1 MNYLKKL
8 GYTAV
13 LTVCSVLV
21 PPLAT
26 AQSQVPVLT
35 VELPMQGITLQYSQP
50 TRLEQVLTDA
60 NANGALRYFPLSAQ
74 LFDRNA
80 QLQVDKVKQQVLD
93 KLKHLALQEPQATSV
108 LKQLESFDYQARYF
122 VELDQNAVMSQADKN
137 PLLVSKETTVA
148 SKKPA
153 MASTQLAMASKQSAT
168 ASKQQATASKQSA
181 TALKKPASQGV
192 SAKSAEQ
199 QHFELYLTARPTSV
213 NVVGAVKQA
222 HTLSLVEHAQLDNY
236 LTRLPKDQLLGI
248 ADNSTAFVIQ
258 PDGQV
263 NEISYAYWNSKPAYF
278 APGAIIFI
286 AFDSL
291 PSEFSTL
298 NQDIVELLR
307 HKVNL

>member
-21 PPLAT
+21 PPLVM

-35 VELPMQGITLQYSQP
+35 VELPVQGITLQYSQP

-60 NANGALRYFPLSAQ
+60 NANGALGYFPLSAQ

-80 QLQVDKVKQQVLD
+80 QPQIDNVKKQVLD
-93 KLKHLALQEPQATSV
+93 KLKHFSSQEPQAKSV
-108 LKQLESFDYQARYF
+108 IKQLESFDYQARYF

-137 PLLVSKETTVA
+137 PLLVSKKPTVA
-148 SKKPA
+148 SKQ
-153 MASTQLAMASKQSAT
+153 SAMASKQ
-168 ASKQQATASKQSA
+168 QA
-181 TALKKPASQGV
+181 TALKKPASP
-192 SAKSAEQ
+192 KSTEQ

-222 HTLSLVEHAQLDNY
+222 QTLPVVEHAQLDNY
-236 LTRLPKDQLLGI
+236 LTRLPKGQLLDI

>member
-1 MNYLKKL
+1 MNDLKKL

-60 NANGALRYFPLSAQ
+60 NANGALGYFPLSAQ

-80 QLQVDKVKQQVLD
+80 QPQVDKVKQQVLD
-93 KLKHLALQEPQATSV
+93 KLKHFSSQEPQAKSV
-108 LKQLESFDYQARYF
+108 IKQLESFDYQARYF

-137 PLLVSKETTVA
+137 PLLVSKKPTVG
-148 SKKPA
+148 
-153 MASTQLAMASKQSAT
+153 STQLAMG
-168 ASKQQATASKQSA
+168 SKQQATASKQSA
-181 TALKKPASQGV
+181 MALKKPASQGV
-192 SAKSAEQ
+192 NAKSTEQ

-222 HTLSLVEHAQLDNY
+222 HTLPVVEHAQLDNY
-236 LTRLPKDQLLGI
+236 LTRLPKGQLLDS

-263 NEISYAYWNSKPAYF
+263 NEISYAYWNRKPAYF

>member
-21 PPLAT
+21 PPLVM

-35 VELPMQGITLQYSQP
+35 VELPVQGISLQYSQP

-60 NANGALRYFPLSAQ
+60 NANGALGYFPLSAQ

-80 QLQVDKVKQQVLD
+80 QPQVDKVKQQVLD
-93 KLKHLALQEPQATSV
+93 KLKHLALQEPQAKSV

-137 PLLVSKETTVA
+137 PLLVSK
-148 SKKPA
+148 KPA
-153 MASTQLAMASKQSAT
+153 AALTQLAM

-222 HTLSLVEHAQLDNY
+222 QTLPLVEHAQLDNY
-236 LTRLPKDQLLGI
+236 LTRLPKGQLLDI

>member
-8 GYTAV
+8 GYIAV
-13 LTVCSVLV
+13 LAVCSVLAS
-21 PPLAT
+21 PLVM
-26 AQSQVPVLT
+26 AQSPVPVLT
-35 VELPMQGITLQYSQP
+35 VELPVQGITLQYSQP

-60 NANGALRYFPLSAQ
+60 NANGALGYFPLSAQ

-80 QLQVDKVKQQVLD
+80 QPQIVNVRQKVLD
-93 KLKHLALQEPQATSV
+93 TLERLALQEPQAKSV
-108 LKQLESFDYQARYF
+108 IKQLESFDYQARYF

-137 PLLVSKETTVA
+137 PLLVSK
-148 SKKPA
+148 
-153 MASTQLAMASKQSAT
+153 
-168 ASKQQATASKQSA
+168 
-181 TALKKPASQGV
+181 KPASQGD
-192 SAKSAEQ
+192 SAKSTEQ
-199 QHFELYLTARPTSV
+199 QHFELYLTNRPTTAY
-213 NVVGAVKQA
+213 VVGAVKQTQ
-222 HTLSLVEHAQLDNY
+222 TLPLVEHAQLDNY
-236 LTRLPKDQLLGI
+236 LTRLPKGQLLDI

>member
-21 PPLAT
+21 PPLVM

-35 VELPMQGITLQYSQP
+35 VELPVQGITLQYSQP

-60 NANGALRYFPLSAQ
+60 NANGALGYFPLSAQ

-80 QLQVDKVKQQVLD
+80 QPQIDNVKQQVLD
-93 KLKHLALQEPQATSV
+93 KLKHLALQEPQAKSV

-137 PLLVSKETTVA
+137 PLLVSK
-148 SKKPA
+148 KPA
-153 MASTQLAMASKQSAT
+153 AASTQSAM
-168 ASKQQATASKQSA
+168 
-181 TALKKPASQGV
+181 ALKKPASQGV
-192 SAKSAEQ
+192 SAKSTEQ

-222 HTLSLVEHAQLDNY
+222 QTLPVVEHAQLDNY
-236 LTRLPKDQLLGI
+236 LTRLPKGQLLDI

-278 APGAIIFI
+278 APGAIVFI

>member
-8 GYTAV
+8 GYTAI

-21 PPLAT
+21 PPLVM

-60 NANGALRYFPLSAQ
+60 NANGALGYFPLSAQ

-80 QLQVDKVKQQVLD
+80 QPQVDNVKQQVLD
-93 KLKHLALQEPQATSV
+93 KLKHFSLQEPQAKSV
-108 LKQLESFDYQARYF
+108 IEQLESFDYQARYF

-137 PLLVSKETTVA
+137 PLLVSKKPTVA
-148 SKKPA
+148 SKQ
-153 MASTQLAMASKQSAT
+153 SAMASKQL
-168 ASKQQATASKQSA
+168 ATASKQSA
-181 TALKKPASQGV
+181 TALKKPASQGI
-192 SAKSAEQ
+192 SAKSTEQ

-213 NVVGAVKQA
+213 HVVGAVKQA
-222 HTLSLVEHAQLDNY
+222 HTLPLVEHAQLDNY
-236 LTRLPKDQLLGI
+236 LTRLPKGQLLDI

>member
-13 LTVCSVLV
+13 LTVCSVLL

-26 AQSQVPVLT
+26 AQNQVPVLT

-60 NANGALRYFPLSAQ
+60 NANGALGYFPLSAQ

-80 QLQVDKVKQQVLD
+80 QPQVDKVKQQVLD
-93 KLKHLALQEPQATSV
+93 KLERLALQEPQATSV
-108 LKQLESFDYQARYF
+108 LKQLEPFDYQARYF

-137 PLLVSKETTVA
+137 PLLVSKKPTVA
-148 SKKPA
+148 SKQ
-153 MASTQLAMASKQSAT
+153 SAMASKQ
-168 ASKQQATASKQSA
+168 QA

-192 SAKSAEQ
+192 SAKSTEQ

-222 HTLSLVEHAQLDNY
+222 QTLPLVEHAQLDNY
-236 LTRLPKDQLLGI
+236 LTRLPKGQLLGI

>member
-13 LTVCSVLV
+13 LTVCSVLA
-21 PPLAT
+21 PPLVM

-35 VELPMQGITLQYSQP
+35 VELPVQGITLQYSQP

-60 NANGALRYFPLSAQ
+60 NANGALGYFPLSAQ

-80 QLQVDKVKQQVLD
+80 QPQIANVKQKVLD
-93 KLKHLALQEPQATSV
+93 TLERLALQEPQVKSMIE
-108 LKQLESFDYQARYF
+108 QIESFDYQARYF

-137 PLLVSKETTVA
+137 PLLVSKTTTAVSKQPA
-148 SKKPA
+148 SK
-153 MASTQLAMASKQSAT
+153 
-168 ASKQQATASKQSA
+168 
-181 TALKKPASQGV
+181 GI
-192 SAKSAEQ
+192 SAKSTAQ
-199 QHFELYLTARPTSV
+199 QHFELYLTNRPASV
-213 NVVGAVKQA
+213 YVVGAVKQA
-222 HTLSLVEHAQLDNY
+222 QTLPLVEHAQLDNY
-236 LTRLPKDQLLGI
+236 LTLLPKGPLLDI

-263 NEISYAYWNSKPAYF
+263 NEISYAYWNSKPTYF
-278 APGAIIFI
+278 APGAIIFV

>member
-21 PPLAT
+21 SPLVM

-35 VELPMQGITLQYSQP
+35 VELPVQGISLQYSQP

-60 NANGALRYFPLSAQ
+60 NANGALGYFPLSAQ

-80 QLQVDKVKQQVLD
+80 QPQVDKVKQQVLD
-93 KLKHLALQEPQATSV
+93 KLKHFSSQEPQAKSV
-108 LKQLESFDYQARYF
+108 IKQLESFDYQARYF

-137 PLLVSKETTVA
+137 PLLVSKKPTVA
-148 SKKPA
+148 SKQSA
-153 MASTQLAMASKQSAT
+153 MASTQLATASKQSAM
-168 ASKQQATASKQSA
+168 ASKQQA
-181 TALKKPASQGV
+181 TALKKPASP
-192 SAKSAEQ
+192 KSAEQ

-222 HTLSLVEHAQLDNY
+222 QMLPVVEHAQLDNY
-236 LTRLPKDQLLGI
+236 LTRLPKGQLLDI

>member
-21 PPLAT
+21 PPLVM

-35 VELPMQGITLQYSQP
+35 VELPVQGITLQYSQP

-60 NANGALRYFPLSAQ
+60 NANGALGYFPLSAQ

-80 QLQVDKVKQQVLD
+80 QPQVDKVKQQVLD
-93 KLKHLALQEPQATSV
+93 KLKHFSSQEPQAKSV
-108 LKQLESFDYQARYF
+108 IKQLESFDYQARYF

-137 PLLVSKETTVA
+137 PLLVSKKPTVG
-148 SKKPA
+148 
-153 MASTQLAMASKQSAT
+153 STQLATASKQSAT
-168 ASKQQATASKQSA
+168 ASKQQATA
-181 TALKKPASQGV
+181 LKKPASP
-192 SAKSAEQ
+192 KSTEQ

-222 HTLSLVEHAQLDNY
+222 QTLPLVEHAQLDNY
-236 LTRLPKDQLLGI
+236 LTRLPKGQLLDI

>member
-1 MNYLKKL
+1 MNDLKKL

-35 VELPMQGITLQYSQP
+35 VELPMQGLTLQYSQP

-60 NANGALRYFPLSAQ
+60 NGNGALGYFPLSAQ
-74 LFDRNA
+74 LFDLNA
-80 QLQVDKVKQQVLD
+80 QPQVDKVKQQVLD

-108 LKQLESFDYQARYF
+108 IKQLESFDYQARYF

-137 PLLVSKETTVA
+137 PLLVSKKPTVA
-148 SKKPA
+148 SK
-153 MASTQLAMASKQSAT
+153 QLAMASKQSTT
-168 ASKQQATASKQSA
+168 ASKQT
-181 TALKKPASQGV
+181 ASQGI
-192 SAKSAEQ
+192 SAKATEQ
-199 QHFELYLTARPTSV
+199 QHFELYLTQRATDLTL
-213 NVVGAVKQA
+213 VGAVKQA
-222 HTLSLVEHAQLDNY
+222 HKLELIEHGQLNNY
-236 LTRLPKDQLLGI
+236 LSVLPKGQLLDM

-263 NEISYAYWNSKPAYF
+263 NEISYAYWNNKPAYF

>member
-21 PPLAT
+21 PPLVM

-35 VELPMQGITLQYSQP
+35 VELPVQGISLQYSQP

-60 NANGALRYFPLSAQ
+60 NANGGLGYFPLSAQ

-80 QLQVDKVKQQVLD
+80 QPQVDNVKQQVLD
-93 KLKHLALQEPQATSV
+93 KLKHFSSQEPQAKSV
-108 LKQLESFDYQARYF
+108 IKQIESFDYQARYF

-137 PLLVSKETTVA
+137 PLLVSKKPTVG
-148 SKKPA
+148 
-153 MASTQLAMASKQSAT
+153 STQLATASKQSAT
-168 ASKQQATASKQSA
+168 ASKN
-181 TALKKPASQGV
+181 PASL
-192 SAKSAEQ
+192 KSTEQ

-222 HTLSLVEHAQLDNY
+222 HTLPLVEHAQLDNY
-236 LTRLPKDQLLGI
+236 LTRLPKGQLLDI

>member
-21 PPLAT
+21 PPLVM

-60 NANGALRYFPLSAQ
+60 NANGALGYFPLSAQ

-80 QLQVDKVKQQVLD
+80 QPQVDNVKQQVLD
-93 KLKHLALQEPQATSV
+93 KLKHFSSQEPQAKSV
-108 LKQLESFDYQARYF
+108 IKQLESFDYQARYF

-137 PLLVSKETTVA
+137 PLLVSKKPTVA
-148 SKKPA
+148 SKQSA
-153 MASTQLAMASKQSAT
+153 MASTQLATASKQSAT
-168 ASKQQATASKQSA
+168 ASK
-181 TALKKPASQGV
+181 KPASP
-192 SAKSAEQ
+192 KSTEQ

-222 HTLSLVEHAQLDNY
+222 QTLPLVEHAQLDNY
-236 LTRLPKDQLLGI
+236 LTRLPKGQLLDI

>member
-60 NANGALRYFPLSAQ
+60 NVNGALGYFPLSAQ

-80 QLQVDKVKQQVLD
+80 QPQVDKVKQQVLD

-137 PLLVSKETTVA
+137 PLLVSKKPTV
-148 SKKPA
+148 
-153 MASTQLAMASKQSAT
+153 ASTQLAM
-168 ASKQQATASKQSA
+168 ASKQSA

-192 SAKSAEQ
+192 SAKSTEQ

-222 HTLSLVEHAQLDNY
+222 QTLPLVEHAQLDNY
-236 LTRLPKDQLLGI
+236 LTRLPKGQLLDI

>member
-21 PPLAT
+21 PPLVM

-35 VELPMQGITLQYSQP
+35 VELPVQGISLQYSQP

-60 NANGALRYFPLSAQ
+60 NANGGLGYFPLSAQ

-80 QLQVDKVKQQVLD
+80 QPQVDNVKQQVLD
-93 KLKHLALQEPQATSV
+93 KLKHFSLQEPQATSV
-108 LKQLESFDYQARYF
+108 IKQLESFDYQARYF

-137 PLLVSKETTVA
+137 PLLVSKKPTVA
-148 SKKPA
+148 SKQSA
-153 MASTQLAMASKQSAT
+153 MASTQLATASKQSAM
-168 ASKQQATASKQSA
+168 ASKQQA
-181 TALKKPASQGV
+181 TALKKPASP
-192 SAKSAEQ
+192 KSTEQ
-199 QHFELYLTARPTSV
+199 QHFELYLTPRPTSV

-222 HTLSLVEHAQLDNY
+222 QTLPVVEHAQLDNY
-236 LTRLPKDQLLGI
+236 LTRLPKGQLLDI

>member
-60 NANGALRYFPLSAQ
+60 NANGALGYFPLSAQ

-80 QLQVDKVKQQVLD
+80 QPQVDKVKQQVLD
-93 KLKHLALQEPQATSV
+93 KLKHLALQEPQAESV

-122 VELDQNAVMSQADKN
+122 VELDQNAVMSQTDKN

-148 SKKPA
+148 SK
-153 MASTQLAMASKQSAT
+153 
-168 ASKQQATASKQSA
+168 QQATASKQ
-181 TALKKPASQGV
+181 TASKGV
-192 SAKSAEQ
+192 NAKSKEQ
-199 QHFELYLTARPTSV
+199 QHFELYLTDRPTSV

-222 HTLSLVEHAQLDNY
+222 QTLPLVEHAQLDNY
-236 LTRLPKDQLLGI
+236 LTRLPKGQLLDI

>member
-1 MNYLKKL
+1 M
-8 GYTAV
+8 
-13 LTVCSVLV
+13 
-21 PPLAT
+21 
-26 AQSQVPVLT
+26 
-35 VELPMQGITLQYSQP
+35 
-50 TRLEQVLTDA
+50 
-60 NANGALRYFPLSAQ
+60 
-74 LFDRNA
+74 
-80 QLQVDKVKQQVLD
+80 LD
-93 KLKHLALQEPQATSV
+93 KLKHFSSQEPQATSV
-108 LKQLESFDYQARYF
+108 IKQLESFDYQARYF

-137 PLLVSKETTVA
+137 PLLVSK
-148 SKKPA
+148 
-153 MASTQLAMASKQSAT
+153 
-168 ASKQQATASKQSA
+168 
-181 TALKKPASQGV
+181 KPASQGV
-192 SAKSAEQ
+192 SVKSTEQ

-222 HTLSLVEHAQLDNY
+222 HTLPLVEHAQLDNY
-236 LTRLPKDQLLGI
+236 LTRLPKGQLLDI

>member
-1 MNYLKKL
+1 MNDLKKL

-35 VELPMQGITLQYSQP
+35 VELPMQGLTLQYSQP

-60 NANGALRYFPLSAQ
+60 NGNGALGYFPLSAQ
-74 LFDRNA
+74 LFDLNA
-80 QLQVDKVKQQVLD
+80 QPQVDKVKQQVLD

-108 LKQLESFDYQARYF
+108 IKQLESFDYQARYF

-137 PLLVSKETTVA
+137 PLLVSKKPTVA
-148 SKKPA
+148 S
-153 MASTQLAMASKQSAT
+153 
-168 ASKQQATASKQSA
+168 
-181 TALKKPASQGV
+181 LKEPASQGV
-192 SAKSAEQ
+192 SAKATEQ
-199 QHFELYLTARPTSV
+199 QHFELYLTQRPTDLTL
-213 NVVGAVKQA
+213 VGAVKQA
-222 HTLSLVEHAQLDNY
+222 HKLELIEHGQLNNY
-236 LTRLPKDQLLGI
+236 LSVLPKGQLLDM

-263 NEISYAYWNSKPAYF
+263 NEISYAYWNNKPAYF

>member
-60 NANGALRYFPLSAQ
+60 NANGALGYFPLSAQ
-74 LFDRNA
+74 LFDRNV
-80 QLQVDKVKQQVLD
+80 QPQVDKVKQQVLD
-93 KLKHLALQEPQATSV
+93 KLKHLALQEPQAESV

-137 PLLVSKETTVA
+137 PLLVSKKPTVG

-153 MASTQLAMASKQSAT
+153 MASTQLAMASKQT
-168 ASKQQATASKQSA
+168 
-181 TALKKPASQGV
+181 ASQGV

-222 HTLSLVEHAQLDNY
+222 HTLPLVEHAQLDNY
-236 LTRLPKDQLLGI
+236 LTRLPKGQLLDI

>member
-21 PPLAT
+21 PPLVM

-35 VELPMQGITLQYSQP
+35 VELPVQGITLQYSQP

-60 NANGALRYFPLSAQ
+60 NANGALGYFPLSAQ

-80 QLQVDKVKQQVLD
+80 QPQVDKVKQQVLD
-93 KLKHLALQEPQATSV
+93 KLKHFSLQEPQAKSV
-108 LKQLESFDYQARYF
+108 IKQLESFDYQARYF

-137 PLLVSKETTVA
+137 PLLVSKKPTVA
-148 SKKPA
+148 SK
-153 MASTQLAMASKQSAT
+153 Q
-168 ASKQQATASKQSA
+168 
-181 TALKKPASQGV
+181 PASQGV
-192 SAKSAEQ
+192 SAKSTEQ

-222 HTLSLVEHAQLDNY
+222 QTLPLVEHAQLDNY
-236 LTRLPKDQLLGI
+236 LTRLPKGQLLDI

>member
-21 PPLAT
+21 PPLVM

-35 VELPMQGITLQYSQP
+35 VELPVQGITLQYSQP

-60 NANGALRYFPLSAQ
+60 NANGALGYFPLSAQ

-80 QLQVDKVKQQVLD
+80 QPQIDKVKQQVLD
-93 KLKHLALQEPQATSV
+93 KLKHFSLQEPQATSV
-108 LKQLESFDYQARYF
+108 IKQLESFDYQARYF

-137 PLLVSKETTVA
+137 PLLVSKKPTVA
-148 SKKPA
+148 S
-153 MASTQLAMASKQSAT
+153 TQRVM
-168 ASKQQATASKQSA
+168 ASKQQATASKQLA

-192 SAKSAEQ
+192 SVKSTEQ

-222 HTLSLVEHAQLDNY
+222 HTLPLVEHAQLDNY
-236 LTRLPKDQLLGI
+236 LTRLPKGQLLDI

>member
-26 AQSQVPVLT
+26 AQSQVPGLT
-35 VELPMQGITLQYSQP
+35 VGLPMQGITLQYSQP

-60 NANGALRYFPLSAQ
+60 NANGALGYFPLSAQ

-80 QLQVDKVKQQVLD
+80 QPQVENVKQQVLD
-93 KLKHLALQEPQATSV
+93 KLKHLALQEPQAKSV
-108 LKQLESFDYQARYF
+108 IEQLESFDYQARYF

-137 PLLVSKETTVA
+137 PLLVSKKPTVG
-148 SKKPA
+148 
-153 MASTQLAMASKQSAT
+153 STQQAMG
-168 ASKQQATASKQSA
+168 SKQSA

-192 SAKSAEQ
+192 SAKATEQ

-222 HTLSLVEHAQLDNY
+222 QTLPLVEHAQLDNY
-236 LTRLPKDQLLGI
+236 LTRLPKGQLLDI

>member
-8 GYTAV
+8 RYTAV

-21 PPLAT
+21 PPLVM

-35 VELPMQGITLQYSQP
+35 VELPIQGITLQYSQP

-60 NANGALRYFPLSAQ
+60 NANGALGYFPLSAQ

-80 QLQVDKVKQQVLD
+80 QPQVHNVKQQVLD
-93 KLKHLALQEPQATSV
+93 KLKHFSSQEPQAKSV
-108 LKQLESFDYQARYF
+108 IKQLESFDYQARYF

-137 PLLVSKETTVA
+137 PLLVSKKPTV
-148 SKKPA
+148 
-153 MASTQLAMASKQSAT
+153 ASKQSA
-168 ASKQQATASKQSA
+168 A
-181 TALKKPASQGV
+181 ALKKPASQGV

-222 HTLSLVEHAQLDNY
+222 QTLPLVEHAQLDNY
-236 LTRLPKDQLLGI
+236 LTRLPKGQLLDI

-263 NEISYAYWNSKPAYF
+263 NEISYTYWNSKPAYF
-278 APGAIIFI
+278 APGAIVFI